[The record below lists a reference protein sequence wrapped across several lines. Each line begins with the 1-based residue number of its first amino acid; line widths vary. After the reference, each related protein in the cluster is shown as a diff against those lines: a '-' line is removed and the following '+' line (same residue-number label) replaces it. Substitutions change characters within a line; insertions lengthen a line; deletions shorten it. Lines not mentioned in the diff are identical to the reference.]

1 MNGVF
6 VEDPQKK
13 SARNYALEQTRF
25 ILEKVS
31 RLQGE
36 MRNLLGLLDYAVGG
50 KMPVECCQRVISE
63 LSAAQS
69 SLRYAVE
76 EISALEPGEWV
87 PEEAVK
93 GGWR

>member
-1 MNGVF
+1 MNEVF

-13 SARNYALEQTRF
+13 SAKDYALRQTRF

-36 MRNLLGLLDYAVGG
+36 MRDLLSLLDYAVGG
-50 KMPVECCQRVISE
+50 KMPAECCQRVISE

-69 SLRYAVE
+69 SLSHAVG

-87 PEEAVK
+87 PEEVAK
-93 GGWR
+93 RGWR